1 MEQSAFFW
9 LANLPLA
16 LSAPLI
22 IGGGVVL
29 SLIGTYVASSIFT
42 VGELQGNN
50 TVGAP
55 KFTFIGQVYSVTL
68 ALALVG
74 AWDIYQSA
82 RDGVQR
88 EAVAMVALDG
98 VSQVFSEP
106 SQREIQVE
114 LRQTIQ
120 LYGQAVVTKEW
131 KTMSRGLDDPEASH
145 RLNRLVKL
153 YTTIKPLNSVQ
164 VSAQQNAMR
173 MLEEL
178 SRHRISRV
186 STISHTLIGLIWA
199 LVLAGALVSISFTW
213 FFGSTSVVAQAAM
226 SAIIAAFIMMHLL
239 VILKLTH
246 PFAGET
252 AVSPNPIKF
261 AVQ

>member
-16 LSAPLI
+16 LSVPM
-22 IGGGVVL
+22 IGGGGIVL
-29 SLIGTYVASSIFT
+29 SLIGTYVTSSIFT
-42 VGELQGNN
+42 DGELQSNN
-50 TVGAP
+50 TVAAP

-68 ALALVG
+68 ALALG
-74 AWDIYQSA
+74 GGWDIYQSA

-88 EAVAMVALDG
+88 EAVALAALTV
-98 VSQVFSEP
+98 VSQVFAEP

-120 LYGQAVVTKEW
+120 LYGQAVVTQEW
-131 KTMSRGLDDPEASH
+131 KTMSRGQNAPAATH
-145 RLNRLVKL
+145 RFNRLVEL
-153 YTTIKPLNSVQ
+153 FTTVKPMNAVQ
-164 VSAQQNAMR
+164 VTAQQNAMR
-173 MLEEL
+173 LLEDL
-178 SRHRISRV
+178 ATHRMSRV
-186 STISHTLIGLIWA
+186 STLSHALIGLIWA
-199 LVLAGALVSISFTW
+199 LVLVGAVVSISFTW
-213 FFGSTSVVAQAAM
+213 FFGSPSVVVQAAM

-261 AVQ
+261 ATQ